1 MDKKILVVD
10 DHPATVRLISDVLMG
25 EGFSVLSAENGTDG
39 LALVEEEKPDL
50 IILDVMMPLM
60 SGLEVLRKLRGNPE
74 TVYLPVV
81 VLTGR
86 DTHADVLDGWM
97 GGADRYLT
105 KPCGMDELLTAVKQM
120 LAAPTKH

>member
-1 MDKKILVVD
+1 MGKKILVVD
-10 DHPATVRLISDVLMG
+10 DHPATVGLISEVLMG
-25 EGFSVLSAENGTDG
+25 EGFSVLSAENGPDG

-50 IILDVMMPLM
+50 VILDVMMPVM
-60 SGLEVLRKLRGNPE
+60 SGLEVLRTLRGNPQ

-86 DTHADVLDGWM
+86 DAHADVLEGWM

-105 KPCGMDELLTAVKQM
+105 KPCGMEELVAAVKQM
-120 LAAPTKH
+120 LDAPTQH